1 MNASSLLEFLR
12 RELAPTPGRGSATFR
27 LTLACLVATI
37 PILTHRIPHAD
48 LVMIV
53 MFLITQEDTVATLV
67 GSLLAVVCVTIGLGA
82 ALLAWRISLDIEWL
96 RLCFFIAF
104 LFGGLFLKR
113 VLTMGAIGSAIGIPA
128 ALVMILPDVFPP
140 DPELLV
146 ESVLWLWWCLTLG
159 LMVNAGVQLLL
170 SRGDPLTLLQREL
183 ATRLDTVAQ
192 TLRRLDGQNVALSE
206 RDSLRS
212 LAIAGMSRPLALLK
226 TAAVIHAWA
235 HERHEGLSAII
246 TLTDRLVTSAL
257 ALETLPAS
265 PQEPSL
271 RERLLSVADGCDRMR
286 RAFNELRLPGDWV
299 ALADEKN
306 AQPPFPLLDIERT
319 LDQIALA
326 VPRYSEELSQ
336 PKAAPGE
343 KRRLFLPDAFDNPE
357 HVHFAIK
364 GTLAA
369 FICYFFFIG
378 FDYPGIYTSMITCFV
393 VSVSTIGASNQK
405 GTLRFGG
412 AAVGGLMGLIALV
425 YLFPNVETIG
435 GFWLVFGAGTAVAAW
450 VNFGTPRISYGGY
463 QTGLAFWKATL
474 QDFGPALSATVA
486 RDRVIGVFFGLIV
499 FGVVEHLLWP
509 VRAQD
514 VLRARLGE
522 MLHLLA
528 DLARA
533 ATTREKRLQSSILGH
548 QSSADLSMATDD
560 VDSYRRRISQ
570 KVQDM
575 HTLIESSK
583 FQAGLIESSAFE
595 SGDLKVSESQNV
607 LCDAQIIFILLL
619 SLAHLKHDLTHSDVV
634 RAAVVELDDA
644 IVTALQAVATRVVG
658 GLEATVPALEDT
670 LNAFER
676 SRAGTDALD
685 KEPSAHFA
693 EQLALYRAL
702 VAAVKQISSKSMRTA
717 PDRNEARVFAA
728 EKTLTAEP
736 K

>member
-1 MNASSLLEFLR
+1 MSTSSLLEFLR

-53 MFLITQEDTVATLV
+53 MYLITQEDTVATLI
-67 GSLLAVVCVTIGLGA
+67 GSLLAVVCVTIGLGS
-82 ALLAWRISLDIEWL
+82 ALLAWKISLDIEWL
-96 RLCFFIAF
+96 RLCFFIVF

-128 ALVMILPDVFPP
+128 ALVMILPDIYPP

-146 ESVLWLWWCLTLG
+146 EFVLWIWWCVTLG

-192 TLRRLDGQNVALSE
+192 TLRRLDGQNVAIPE

-235 HERHEGLSAII
+235 HERHEALSTLI
-246 TLTDRLVTSAL
+246 TLTDRIVTSAL
-257 ALETLPAS
+257 ALEALPDLPLES
-265 PQEPSL
+265 RL
-271 RERLLSVADGCDRMR
+271 HERLLNVADGCDRMR
-286 RAFNELRLPGDWV
+286 RAFNELRLPDDWT

-306 AQPPFPLLDIERT
+306 ASPPFPLLDIERT

-336 PKAAPGE
+336 SKAAPGE

-357 HVHFAIK
+357 YVHFAIK

-378 FDYPGIYTSMITCFV
+378 FDYPGIYTSVVTCFV

-405 GTLRFGG
+405 GILRFGG

-425 YLFPNVETIG
+425 YLFPNLETIG

-450 VNFGTPRISYGGY
+450 VNFGTPRISYAGY
-463 QTGLAFWKATL
+463 QTGLAFWKAIL

-499 FGVVEHLLWP
+499 FGIIERLLWP

-528 DLARA
+528 DLAPA
-533 ATTREKRLQSSILGH
+533 ATTREKRLQSSILDH

-570 KVQDM
+570 KVQDV
-575 HTLIESSK
+575 HTLIESTK
-583 FQAGLIESSAFE
+583 FQAGLIESSKFE

-619 SLAHLKHDLTHSDVV
+619 SLARQKHDLTHSDVV
-634 RAAVVELDDA
+634 RAAAVELDDA
-644 IVTALQAVATRVVG
+644 IVTALQAVATRVAG
-658 GLEATVPALEDT
+658 GSEATVPALEDT

-693 EQLALYRAL
+693 ERLALYRAL
-702 VAAVKQISSKSMRTA
+702 VAAIKRLSSESLNTA
-717 PDRNEARVFAA
+717 QDRHEARVFAA